1 MKTAND
7 LLRSKGHE
15 IWAVRPDATVLEA
28 LKLMAEK
35 NIGAVLVMD
44 GAALAGILSERDYAR
59 KVILAGK
66 NSHDTLVSEIMT
78 PRVICVRGSQ
88 PVDECMALM
97 TSKHI
102 RHLPVLD
109 QQDQVTGVISLGDA
123 VKAIIEQQQFVIA
136 QLEHYI
142 SGTDALAN
150 RGS

>member
-7 LLRSKGHE
+7 LLRSKGPE
-15 IWAVRPDATVLEA
+15 IWAVTPGSTVLEA

-44 GAALAGILSERDYAR
+44 GATLAGILSERDYAR

-66 NSHDTLVSEIMT
+66 NSSDTLVSEIMT
-78 PRVICVRGSQ
+78 PRVVCVRPDQS
-88 PVDECMALM
+88 VDECMALM

-109 QQDQVTGVISLGDA
+109 QQDRVAGVISLGDA
-123 VKAIIEQQQFVIA
+123 VKAIIAEQQFVIA

-142 SGTDALAN
+142 AGTDALAN